1 MPVVGMSLA
10 RALPAWSLLG
20 PRTLATWLLVGSV
33 LVGLAGWEWRRR
45 RGGRRVHNDT
55 NAVANGRHHTCEQWL
70 KTAAGPGGVSRFR
83 ILGIEVEA
91 GLDPLNVTAF
101 VTGLTFVADGQL
113 TGTMTPLTVEVPTP
127 AAILLVGS
135 GLLTFAVAVRRRR
148 R

>member
-1 MPVVGMSLA
+1 
-10 RALPAWSLLG
+10 
-20 PRTLATWLLVGSV
+20 
-33 LVGLAGWEWRRR
+33 
-45 RGGRRVHNDT
+45 
-55 NAVANGRHHTCEQWL
+55 
-70 KTAAGPGGVSRFR
+70 VSRFR